1 VAFQLRMAL
10 QTPGAQAGLPL
21 AFCLYNSMMSEKL
34 VPQRVVSLQPS
45 VTVTLRDLGLLD
57 RLVGCTKYCV
67 DVCPEVLKTGCII
80 VEDSWSAKADQ
91 IMAAKPDL
99 VIASVPYQLESV
111 AEILKSGLPFLGL
124 APKCLDDI
132 YKDIMMIARA
142 VSSEEPGASEVRGLE
157 LVATMEKEVQT
168 VRQKM
173 MGLTRPL
180 VYCEE
185 WGKPLIL
192 SQTWVAE
199 LVEAAG
205 GRFFG
210 RPGKHATEEEVAAAD
225 PDVIVAA
232 WCGAGDRVPL
242 EKIIPKRGWEQTK
255 AAKNGRVYCINDEF
269 LNTPASTLIQG
280 LHALAAAIHPEM
292 FVATKGL
299 RRIDQAKSTSAVTEK
314 T

>member
-1 VAFQLRMAL
+1 MPENLI
-10 QTPGAQAGLPL
+10 
-21 AFCLYNSMMSEKL
+21 
-34 VPQRVVSLQPS
+34 PQRVVSLQPS
-45 VTVTLRDLGLLD
+45 VTVTLRDLGVLD
-57 RLVGCTKYCV
+57 RLVACTKYCV
-67 DVCPEVLKTGCII
+67 DVCPEVIETGCII

-99 VIASVPYQLESV
+99 VIASVPYRLESV

-124 APKCLDDI
+124 APKSLDDI
-132 YKDIMMIARA
+132 YKDIMMIARVMGLDTPPRSLPQSA
-142 VSSEEPGASEVRGLE
+142 PRGAA
-157 LVATMEKEVQT
+157 LVERMEREVQT
-168 VRQKM
+168 MWQKTA
-173 MGLTRPL
+173 GLARPL

-210 RPGKHATEEEVAAAD
+210 QPGKQTAEQEVAAAD

-242 EKIIPKRGWEQTK
+242 EKIIPRRGWEQTK
-255 AAKNGRVYCINDEF
+255 AAKNVRVYCINDEF

-280 LHALAAAIHPEM
+280 LHALAAAIHPEL
-292 FVATKGL
+292 FVVPKGL
-299 RRIDQAKSTSAVTEK
+299 RRTQNTLKHRGKE
-314 T
+314 

>member
-1 VAFQLRMAL
+1 
-10 QTPGAQAGLPL
+10 
-21 AFCLYNSMMSEKL
+21 MMPENL

-45 VTVTLRDLGLLD
+45 VTVIMRDLGVLD
-57 RLVGCTKYCV
+57 RLVACTKYCV
-67 DVCPEVLKTGCII
+67 DVCPEVLETGCII

-91 IMAAKPDL
+91 IVAAKPDL
-99 VIASVPYQLESV
+99 VIASVPYRLESV
-111 AEILKSGLPFLGL
+111 AEILKTGLPFLGL
-124 APKCLDDI
+124 APRSLDTI
-132 YKDIMMIARA
+132 YKDIMMISHVMGLDASPDSLPR
-142 VSSEEPGASEVRGLE
+142 GAA
-157 LVATMEKEVQT
+157 LVARMERDVQAMWRKT
-168 VRQKM
+168 I
-173 MGLTRPL
+173 GAERPL

-210 RPGKHATEEEVAAAD
+210 QPGKQTTEDAVAAAD

-242 EKIIPKRGWEQTK
+242 EKIIPKRGWEHTK

-292 FVATKGL
+292 FGEPKGL
-299 RRIDQAKSTSAVTEK
+299 RSIHHGQTVSVPTER

>member
-1 VAFQLRMAL
+1 MMPENWAFQ
-10 QTPGAQAGLPL
+10 
-21 AFCLYNSMMSEKL
+21 NN

-57 RLVGCTKYCV
+57 RLVACTKYCV
-67 DVCPEVLKTGCII
+67 DVCPQALETGCII

-99 VIASVPYQLESV
+99 VIASVPYQMESV
-111 AEILKSGLPFLGL
+111 AEILKTGVPFLGL
-124 APKCLDDI
+124 APKNLNDI
-132 YKDIMMIARA
+132 YKDIMMIARI
-142 VSSEEPGASEVRGLE
+142 VSAEVPGASEACGLK
-157 LVATMEKEVQT
+157 LIATMKKEVEFM
-168 VRQKM
+168 RQRTI
-173 MGLTRPL
+173 GAERPL

-210 RPGKHATEEEVAAAD
+210 QPGKHTSEDEVAAAD

-292 FVATKGL
+292 FIESPGL
-299 RRIDQAKSTSAVTEK
+299 RRIQPLNLVNG
-314 T
+314 

>member
-1 VAFQLRMAL
+1 MPENLI
-10 QTPGAQAGLPL
+10 
-21 AFCLYNSMMSEKL
+21 
-34 VPQRVVSLQPS
+34 PQRTVSLQPS
-45 VTVTLRDLGLLD
+45 VTVTLRDLGVLD
-57 RLVGCTKYCV
+57 RLVACTKYCV
-67 DVCPEVLKTGCII
+67 DVCPEVMETDCII

-99 VIASVPYQLESV
+99 VIASVPYRLESV

-124 APKCLDDI
+124 APKNLDDI
-132 YKDIMMIARA
+132 YKDIMMIAR
-142 VSSEEPGASEVRGLE
+142 VMGLE
-157 LVATMEKEVQT
+157 TRAESQRGTALVARIEKEVQSMWQRT
-168 VRQKM
+168 T
-173 MGLTRPL
+173 GLARPL

-210 RPGKHATEEEVAAAD
+210 QPGKQVTEEEVVAAD
-225 PDVIVAA
+225 PEVMVAA

-292 FVATKGL
+292 FIQTPGL
-299 RRIDQAKSTSAVTEK
+299 RRIQSLKNLVIE
-314 T
+314 

>member
-1 VAFQLRMAL
+1 
-10 QTPGAQAGLPL
+10 
-21 AFCLYNSMMSEKL
+21 MMPENL

-57 RLVGCTKYCV
+57 RLVACTKYCL
-67 DVCPEVLKTGCII
+67 DVCPEVLETGCII

-111 AEILKSGLPFLGL
+111 AEILKSGVPFLGL
-124 APKCLDDI
+124 APKNLDDI
-132 YKDIMMIARA
+132 YKDIMMIAR
-142 VSSEEPGASEVRGLE
+142 VMGLE
-157 LVATMEKEVQT
+157 SRTESQRGTTLVARMERQVQSMWKRT
-168 VRQKM
+168 V
-173 MGLTRPL
+173 GADRPL

-210 RPGKHATEEEVAAAD
+210 QPGKQVVEEEVAAAD

-242 EKIIPKRGWEQTK
+242 EKIIAKRGWEHTK

-292 FVATKGL
+292 FVALKGL
-299 RRIDQAKSTSAVTEK
+299 RQIDQAKPTSALTERA
-314 T
+314 

>member
-1 VAFQLRMAL
+1 MFWAANEQLYIISMMPENWAFQ
-10 QTPGAQAGLPL
+10 
-21 AFCLYNSMMSEKL
+21 NN

-45 VTVTLRDLGLLD
+45 VTVTLRDLALLD
-57 RLVGCTKYCV
+57 RLVACTKYCL
-67 DVCPEVLKTGCII
+67 DVCPEVLKTGCVI

-91 IMAAKPDL
+91 IMAAKPEL
-99 VIASVPYQLESV
+99 VIASVPYQLDSV

-124 APKCLDDI
+124 APKTLDDI
-132 YKDIMMIARA
+132 YKDIMMIAR
-142 VSSEEPGASEVRGLE
+142 VMGLE
-157 LVATMEKEVQT
+157 SRSASQQGTAVVAKMEKQVQAMWQRT
-168 VRQKM
+168 
-173 MGLTRPL
+173 MGLERPL

-199 LVEAAG
+199 LVEASG

-210 RPGKHATEEEVAAAD
+210 QPGKHTTEEEVAAAD
-225 PDVIVAA
+225 PDVMVAA

-269 LNTPASTLIQG
+269 LNTPASTLMQG
-280 LHALAAAIHPEM
+280 LNALAAAIHPEM
-292 FVATKGL
+292 FGVTKGL
-299 RRIDQAKSTSAVTEK
+299 RRIDNSRLTAALTERA
-314 T
+314 

>member
-1 VAFQLRMAL
+1 M
-10 QTPGAQAGLPL
+10 
-21 AFCLYNSMMSEKL
+21 
-34 VPQRVVSLQPS
+34 SLQPS

-57 RLVGCTKYCV
+57 RLAACTKYCV
-67 DVCPEVLKTGCII
+67 DVCPEVRETGCII

-99 VIASVPYQLESV
+99 VIASVPYRLESV
-111 AEILKSGLPFLGL
+111 GEILKSGVPFLGL
-124 APKCLDDI
+124 APKTLDDI
-132 YKDIMMIARA
+132 YKDIMMIARI
-142 VSSEEPGASEVRGLE
+142 VSSEEPGAAETRAVVVVDRMQIGI
-157 LVATMEKEVQT
+157 AT
-168 VRQKM
+168 VRNRTSGM
-173 MGLTRPL
+173 HRPL

-210 RPGKHATEEEVAAAD
+210 QPGEHTTEEEVTAAD

-255 AAKNGRVYCINDEF
+255 AAKKGRVYCINDEF
-269 LNTPASTLIQG
+269 LNTPASTLMQG
-280 LHALAAAIHPEM
+280 LHALAAAIHPKM
-292 FVATKGL
+292 FAAAKGL
-299 RRIDQAKSTSAVTEK
+299 RSIDHAKPTSALTEK

>member
-1 VAFQLRMAL
+1 M
-10 QTPGAQAGLPL
+10 PE
-21 AFCLYNSMMSEKL
+21 NL

-45 VTVTLRDLGLLD
+45 VTVTMRDLDVLD
-57 RLVGCTKYCV
+57 RLVACTKYCV
-67 DVCPEVLKTGCII
+67 DVCPEVLDTGCII

-91 IMAAKPDL
+91 ILAAKPDL

-124 APKCLDDI
+124 APKSLDDI
-132 YKDIMMIARA
+132 YKDIMMIAR
-142 VSSEEPGASEVRGLE
+142 VMGLE
-157 LVATMEKEVQT
+157 TRAGLQRGTALVARIEKEVQSMW
-168 VRQKM
+168 QKTT
-173 MGLTRPL
+173 GVTRPL

-192 SQTWVAE
+192 SQIWVAE

-210 RPGKHATEEEVAAAD
+210 QPGKQTTEDEVAAAD

-242 EKIIPKRGWEQTK
+242 EKIIPRRGWEQTK

-280 LHALAAAIHPEM
+280 LHALAAAIHPEL
-292 FVATKGL
+292 FEAAKGL
-299 RRIDQAKSTSAVTEK
+299 RQIEVDTFETRRK
-314 T
+314 

>member
-1 VAFQLRMAL
+1 
-10 QTPGAQAGLPL
+10 
-21 AFCLYNSMMSEKL
+21 
-34 VPQRVVSLQPS
+34 
-45 VTVTLRDLGLLD
+45 
-57 RLVGCTKYCV
+57 
-67 DVCPEVLKTGCII
+67 

-99 VIASVPYQLESV
+99 VIASVPYRLESV
-111 AEILKSGLPFLGL
+111 AEILKSGVAFLGL
-124 APKCLDDI
+124 APKSLDDI
-132 YKDIMMIARA
+132 YKDILMIAR
-142 VSSEEPGASEVRGLE
+142 VMGLE
-157 LVATMEKEVQT
+157 DRSASQRGTAVVGKMEKEIAAMWSKT
-168 VRQKM
+168 T
-173 MGLTRPL
+173 GANRPL

-210 RPGKHATEEEVAAAD
+210 QPGKQVTEQEVAAAD
-225 PDVIVAA
+225 PEVIVAA

-280 LHALAAAIHPEM
+280 LHALGAAIHPEL
-292 FVATKGL
+292 FGEPKGL
-299 RRIDQAKSTSAVTEK
+299 RRLQNTLETQRKGVSGGLRTDDI
-314 T
+314 

>member
-1 VAFQLRMAL
+1 
-10 QTPGAQAGLPL
+10 
-21 AFCLYNSMMSEKL
+21 MMPENL
-34 VPQRVVSLQPS
+34 IPQRVVSLQPS
-45 VTVTLRDLGLLD
+45 VTVTLRDLGVLD
-57 RLVGCTKYCV
+57 RLVACTKYCM
-67 DVCPEVLKTGCII
+67 DVCPEVRETGCII
-80 VEDSWSAKADQ
+80 VEDSWSAKAAQ
-91 IMAAKPDL
+91 IMAARPDL

-111 AEILKSGLPFLGL
+111 GEILKSGVPFLGL
-124 APKCLDDI
+124 APKSLDTI
-132 YKDIMMIARA
+132 YKDIMMISHVMGLVPRNDGRTGADIVAR
-142 VSSEEPGASEVRGLE
+142 
-157 LVATMEKEVQT
+157 MEREVQAMW
-168 VRQKM
+168 QEM
-173 MGLTRPL
+173 MGAERPL

-210 RPGKHATEEEVAAAD
+210 QPGKQVTVEEVTAAD

-242 EKIIPKRGWEQTK
+242 EKIIPKRGWQQTK

-269 LNTPASTLIQG
+269 LNTPASTLTQG

-292 FVATKGL
+292 FVLPKGL
-299 RRIDQAKSTSAVTEK
+299 RSIDQAKSTSALTEK